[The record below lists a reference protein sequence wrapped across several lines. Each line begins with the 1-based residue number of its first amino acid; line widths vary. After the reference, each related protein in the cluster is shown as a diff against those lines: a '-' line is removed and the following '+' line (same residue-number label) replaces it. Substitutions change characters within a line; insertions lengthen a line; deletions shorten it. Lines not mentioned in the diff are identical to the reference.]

1 MYIANIAEPGFIW
14 LRMCVYRCYSFVGR
28 LSRRFQPQGVSLGTC
43 CVYSSVVIHELGH
56 AEGFYHE
63 HTRPDRDQYID
74 VIYDN
79 IQRGF
84 EDQFYKYR
92 PGETDTLGLGYDLRS
107 IMHYDKNTFSRDGSD
122 TIRPKDSR
130 LTVGNARQLSSLDIA
145 KANRFYNCGKQL

>member
-1 MYIANIAEPGFIW
+1 MYIANIAELWASFGFV
-14 LRMCVYRCYSFVGR
+14 CVYRCYSFVGR
-28 LSRRFQPQGVSLGTC
+28 LSRRFQPQGVSLGTG
-43 CVYSSVVIHELGH
+43 CVYNSVVIHELGH
-56 AEGFYHE
+56 AVGFYHE

-107 IMHYDKNTFSRDGSD
+107 IMHYDENTFSRDGSD